1 MPYVALDPGN
11 AVEAPTTSVGAPKTS
26 MGKTLASM
34 RLELQRMLGGR
45 DDIEPDRLNTWIN
58 DAYIDVCTSLKIDE
72 LKASIAFDVLADQ
85 YLYLLP
91 YVVST
96 IQAMALVD
104 TTLMTGG
111 MPLAKT
117 DRDTYRS
124 LCDKTGRPELYFRE
138 NDILVLY
145 PIPDK
150 DYIGSLDFRLRPMP
164 LTDDTHSP
172 ILGEEW
178 HRAILLKARQNGF
191 DDLLEF
197 DKALPAENSFINSV
211 RRRSDREAGE
221 DERRVIGSSVP
232 GRGHRWHPFNRRD
245 Y

>member
-1 MPYVALDPGN
+1 MPYVALDPDN
-11 AVEAPTTSVGAPKTS
+11 AVGAPITSVGAPKTS
-26 MGKTLASM
+26 VGKTLASM
-34 RLELQRMLGGR
+34 RTELQKMLGGR
-45 DDIEPDRLNTWIN
+45 DDIESGRLDTWIN
-58 DAYIDVCTSLKIDE
+58 DAYLDVCTSLRIDE
-72 LKASIAFDVLADQ
+72 LKASIAFDILAGE

-104 TTLMTGG
+104 STLTSGG
-111 MPLAKT
+111 QPLTKT

-124 LCDKTGRPELYFRE
+124 ACDKTDRPELFFRE

-145 PIPDK
+145 PTPDK
-150 DYIGSLDFRLRPMP
+150 DYVGSLDFRLRPLP
-164 LTDDTHSP
+164 LTEDTDSP

-197 DKALPAENSFINSV
+197 DKALPSENSFINAV
-211 RRRSDREAGE
+211 RRREDREAGE

-232 GRGHRWHPFNRRD
+232 GRGRRWHPFNRRD